1 MQRYACVFVLGYD
14 CIYCYSI
21 ILCLFYSILLF
32 KQNKTTQDSILCLF
46 YSILL
51 FKQNHARWNEGT
63 GINADLLSNKVK
75 ITFTM
80 IFD

>member
-1 MQRYACVFVLGYD
+1 MLVYLSLDIIVFIVILLFYA
-14 CIYCYSI
+14 
-21 ILCLFYSILLF
+21 YSILLF

>member
-1 MQRYACVFVLGYD
+1 MLVYLSLDMIVFIVILLFYA
-14 CIYCYSI
+14 
-21 ILCLFYSILLF
+21 YSILFYYL
-32 KQNKTTQDSILCLF
+32 NKTKPRKILF
-46 YSILL
+46 YAYSILS

-75 ITFTM
+75 ITFIM